1 MKNRVR
7 TGALASFWPEETT
20 PSDCSSGG
28 CGDGGERAALDEMPG
43 RGVGAH
49 APDPVD
55 TSIKWTEMTP
65 EVFSPVDWAS
75 EERLGF
81 PPSSNLEVRAA
92 EMDAEPLLRLA
103 AQRCEKHWQSYS
115 RGLPLL
121 ATANAKVEE
130 FMRRAMWHHGI
141 PQHLRGV
148 LWLTISGVASKMDEN
163 QGFCR
168 ALLKRHGYIRGE
180 YAEAI
185 EKDLHR
191 TFPEHRYFADGGL
204 GIRKARNVLH
214 ALCWRNPLLN
224 YCQSF
229 NYLVAFILLV
239 VDDEESTFWLM
250 CHLLENLLPN
260 DLYSES
266 LIGTKVDQ
274 LVLQA
279 LLQERLPRLAQH
291 FSEVHFEVETLVS
304 AWVMALFIN
313 VVPVQTLLRV
323 WDCLLAGW
331 SHSSEHSCVPLE
343 VVLAVLKLHQNE
355 LLRCN
360 DAGDVLMCL
369 DHATKRLFDA
379 EKLVRL
385 IREMRLSPSNVRQMR
400 RSARPTV
407 AEEQYRREK
416 RRQELLEK
424 NHLGYEKKN
433 GGIIQMWRSEEKEK
447 DDVVVTVEDP
457 QPISEAGISGQHREF
472 VPAPPVESRQKE
484 YRERFAGTVFVEV
497 NAWHQIQ
504 KGKSRLGNAGGAV
517 DEDSERPALSECA
530 VGTRRWRRR
539 EESVGLEMESIC
551 TANRDQEEAEHQ

>member
-1 MKNRVR
+1 MKKEAG
-7 TGALASFWPEETT
+7 TGALASFWPEETP
-20 PSDCSSGG
+20 PSDGSSGG
-28 CGDGGERAALDEMPG
+28 CGDCGERAALDEMLG

-49 APDPVD
+49 APDSLD
-55 TSIKWTEMTP
+55 TSIKWAEITP

-75 EERLGF
+75 AERLGF

-92 EMDAEPLLRLA
+92 EMDAEPLNRLA
-103 AQRCEKHWQSYS
+103 AQRCEKHWQSFS

-130 FMRRAMWHHGI
+130 LMRRAVWHYGI
-141 PQHLRGV
+141 PRHLRGV
-148 LWLTISGVASKMDEN
+148 LWLTISGIAAKMDEN
-163 QGFCR
+163 RGFCR
-168 ALLKRHGYIRGE
+168 ALLKRHGYMRGE

-239 VDDEESTFWLM
+239 VDDEESTFWIM

-313 VVPVQTLLRV
+313 VVPVQTVLRV
-323 WDCLLAGW
+323 WDCLLTGW

-379 EKLVRL
+379 EKLVRQ

-407 AEEQYRREK
+407 AEEQYKREK
-416 RRQELLEK
+416 RRQELLER
-424 NHLGYEKKN
+424 NRLRNEEKN
-433 GGIIQMWRSEEKEK
+433 GGIIKMRRSEEEEK

-457 QPISEAGISGQHREF
+457 QPISEAGIFGQQREF
-472 VPAPPVESRQKE
+472 VLASPVESHQ
-484 YRERFAGTVFVEV
+484 RENREHFAGTGFVEV
-497 NAWHQIQ
+497 NALQHLQEDKCHLWSAR
-504 KGKSRLGNAGGAV
+504 GKV
-517 DEDSERPALSECA
+517 DKVCERPAVSGFA
-530 VGTRRWRRR
+530 VGNRSLRRR
-539 EESVGLEMESIC
+539 EESDGLEMESIC
-551 TANRDQEEAEHQ
+551 TVNSDQEEAEHQ